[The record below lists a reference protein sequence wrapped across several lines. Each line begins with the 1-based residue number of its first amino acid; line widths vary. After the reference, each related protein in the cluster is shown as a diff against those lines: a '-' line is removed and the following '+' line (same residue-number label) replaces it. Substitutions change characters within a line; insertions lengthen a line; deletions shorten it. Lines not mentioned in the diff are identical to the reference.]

1 MMIRVTSYTNWIM
14 LTDYEPMKQ
23 KFEKI
28 EPGFGSSFSM
38 RRFSEEDLCNAP
50 SWHFHPEYE
59 LVFISEGNGKRHVGN
74 HISYFEDGDL
84 LLLGP
89 NIPHFGFSDEI
100 KGPYQEVVVQM
111 GARFLGDGLLQRP
124 EFKDIRQLLE
134 GANQGYRFFG
144 STFGKVGNWLDL
156 IWEKQPFDRLIELLR
171 LLQFLAE
178 TEERETL
185 GLEGMGIE
193 VSPQD
198 FARIDLIYQFVEQHY
213 QRSIPLDEIAKQVS
227 MTVPAFCRY
236 FKRLT
241 NKTFTNFVN
250 EYRIAAACQLLANPA
265 NSISNIAFEC
275 GFNNLS
281 HFNSQFRQV
290 TNLSPSGY
298 RKQMKKL
305 L

>member
-1 MMIRVTSYTNWIM
+1 M
-14 LTDYEPMKQ
+14 LTDYEPMKP

-38 RRFSEEDLCNAP
+38 RRFSEEDQCASP

-59 LVFISEGNGKRHVGN
+59 LVYISEGNGKRHIGN
-74 HISYFEDGDL
+74 HISYFEAGDL
-84 LLLGP
+84 ILLGP

-100 KGPYQEVVVQM
+100 KGPYQEVVIQM
-111 GARFLGDGLLQRP
+111 GADFLGDGLLQRP
-124 EFKDIRQLLE
+124 EFKAIRQLLE
-134 GANQGYRFFG
+134 GADQGYHFYG
-144 STFGKVGNWLDL
+144 STFQKVGKWLDL
-156 IWEKQPFDRLIELLR
+156 IWEKAPFNRLIELLQ

-178 TEERETL
+178 STERETL
-185 GLEGMGIE
+185 GFQGKGIE

-198 FARIDLIYQFVEQHY
+198 FARIDRIYQFVEEHY
-213 QRSIPLDEIAKQVS
+213 QRSIPLEEIAKQVS

-281 HFNSQFRQV
+281 HFNKQFRQV